1 MNNDGHKQRTAA
13 AFDMASEGY
22 DCPGLRFFTESAA
35 YLVRKMQ
42 LRGDE
47 RLLDIA
53 TGTGNV
59 AVAAAMLLP
68 DGFVTGIDLS
78 EKMLRRAQSKA
89 SSMGL
94 RNVNFKRADIEAMD
108 FEKDF
113 FDAASC
119 AFGLFFLQ
127 DVSNGL
133 KCISRVLKPGGKLAL
148 TSFQSSYWMPSR
160 GMLRERLKKYGI
172 EPPKWQMASLDTPD
186 KISDLLSWAGYRNID
201 IEPLEMGYYLKDA
214 NEYWHA
220 LWNTGQRGQ
229 LSQLSETDLTKF
241 KEEHLQEVEA
251 TADEK
256 GIWLE
261 VEVLFATARK
271 TDGGRP

>member
-1 MNNDGHKQRTAA
+1 MNNDEHKQKTAA
-13 AFDMASEGY
+13 AFDLASEGY
-22 DCPGLRFFTESAA
+22 DCPQLRFFTESASH
-35 YLVRKMQ
+35 LIKKLQ

-59 AVAAAMLLP
+59 ALAAAMLLP

-89 SSMGL
+89 SSMDL
-94 RNVNFKRADIEAMD
+94 RNVNFKRADIEALD
-108 FEKDF
+108 FGKDF

-127 DVSNGL
+127 DMGNGL
-133 KCISRVLKPGGKLAL
+133 KCISRILKPGGMFAM
-148 TSFQSSYWMPSR
+148 TSFKSSYWMPSR

-172 EPPKWQMASLDTPD
+172 EPPKWQMSLLDTPD
-186 KISDLLSWAGYRNID
+186 KIKALLFDAGFGDMD
-201 IEPLEMGYYLKDA
+201 IESLQMGYYLKDA

-229 LSQLSETDLTKF
+229 LNQLSETDLKKF
-241 KEEHLQEVEA
+241 KDEHLLEVEK
-251 TADEK
+251 TADDK

-271 TDGGRP
+271 N